1 MNAKPTK
8 KQLEFIKVM
17 ESYLYPYYYEEE
29 GILFKGTTK
38 QEASKWISDNI
49 DDFKRIQIEVDGM
62 TKVEQEEFG
71 FL

>member
-1 MNAKPTK
+1 MNTKPTH

-49 DDFKRIQIEVDGM
+49 NDFKRIQIEVDGM

-71 FL
+71 LL